1 MKSVA
6 SLILSILLSTSAYA
20 EVEVYDLDIKG
31 AHASIQF
38 RIKHLG
44 FSWLFGRFNKLEGWI
59 SGDQSVPSSSKV
71 EVSIDTA
78 SIDTNHAERDKHLR
92 SADFL
97 NVKKYPHAKFVSTR
111 VVDNGDKTGTIYGNL
126 SLHGVTKEIKI
137 DAKYVGHGADPWGG
151 YRAGFEGTT
160 TLKLA
165 DFGITYNL
173 GPASTYVEMMLFIE
187 GVRRSEKTH

>member
-1 MKSVA
+1 MKLFA
-6 SLILSILLSTSAYA
+6 TALLTLLLSFPAYA
-20 EVEVYDLDIKG
+20 KVEVYDLDVKG

-38 RIKHLG
+38 KIKHLG
-44 FSWLFGRFNKLEGWI
+44 YSWLFGRFNKLEGWM
-59 SGDQSVPSSSKV
+59 SGDQADPSTSKV
-71 EVSIDTA
+71 EVSIDTS
-78 SIDTNHAERDKHLR
+78 SIDSNHAERDKHLR

-97 NVKKYPHAKFVSTR
+97 DVKKYPKATFVSTK

-126 SLHGVTKEIKI
+126 TLHGVTKQIQIETKF
-137 DAKYVGHGADPWGG
+137 VGQGEDPWGG

-173 GPASTYVEMMLFIE
+173 GPASTFVEMMLFVE
-187 GVRRSEKTH
+187 GIRR